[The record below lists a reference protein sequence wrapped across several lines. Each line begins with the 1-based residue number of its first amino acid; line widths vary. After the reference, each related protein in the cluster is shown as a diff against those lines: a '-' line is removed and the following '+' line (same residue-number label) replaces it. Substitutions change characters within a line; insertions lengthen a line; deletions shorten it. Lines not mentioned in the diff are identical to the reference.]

1 MPNEASPWL
10 VAEISKVLNQATQEA
25 RQIQEDT
32 E

>member
-10 VAEISKVLNQATQEA
+10 VERLSRVLNQAIYETQ
-25 RQIQEDT
+25 QTQEDT